1 MANFG
6 HITNSAA
13 AAPNTISDSK
23 WSVRYFAP
31 GRAPLMTSASSS
43 KIASVSRMSLS
54 VTVHSAPDINISFTN
69 GSVNDTSGIRKTMM
83 L

>member
-1 MANFG
+1 VANFG

-13 AAPNTISDSK
+13 AAPNTISDSR

-43 KIASVSRMSLS
+43 RMASVSSTSLS
-54 VTVHSAPDINISFTN
+54 VTVHSAPDINVSFTN